1 MALIKTSLTVSWAI
15 LIVAFFSFVNAAN
28 GAIISTELN
37 DVGSKMLTPEKV
49 CITQQCFK
57 SASMIWKNMD
67 ITVEPCENFYRFAC
81 GKFLKESVIPK
92 HESSV
97 SLFSRTDKILMKQLR
112 TSLER
117 KMKKNA
123 PRTFKVLQS
132 FYKTCLDIDEINE
145 TSTNEVLDI
154 LKKLG
159 DWPVLVGDSWNA
171 SNFDWRQLIY
181 QMRKMGYIEAMN
193 GLIQFRIEIDQRDN
207 SRYVITLDQA
217 STGLIKQYLSKGFK
231 DKIVQAYYKYMI
243 NLATSLGAEKK
254 RSKKELRDSLNF
266 EIELAK
272 ISLPMEER
280 KNMSL
285 LYNPMTLDE
294 LQLEYPDIS
303 WSEYLNRILLP
314 QTKLYKSSF
323 PIIVKVP
330 NFLKALL
337 KLINSTPKR
346 VLANY
351 AIWRVV
357 QESDSFMNEHVKR
370 IKADFMASIIGTNV
384 QVPRWIQC
392 LDYVS
397 QKLYLAV
404 GALYVREHFDKKS
417 KVIAEELVDRLRRS
431 FAGLLEKIH
440 WMDEKTKNTAKK
452 KLRSVKDSIAYPDEF
467 LEDEKID
474 AYFQNLE
481 VNSESFLKKHLNL
494 NLFKF
499 KKVLEKLIKPVDEN
513 DWTTTGYSA
522 IVEAFYYPPMNRIII
537 PAGILQ
543 GQFFTSGRPHYMN
556 YAAIGWVIGHE
567 LTHGFDNEGRQF
579 DENGDLVNWWD
590 PETLQE
596 YLNRT
601 ECIIQQYSNYTVNGF
616 KLNGVNT
623 QGENIADNGG
633 IKEAY
638 LAYEEYERTHGQEFG
653 LPGLPYTPR
662 QLFWIS
668 AANVWCS
675 KSRHEMLEH
684 SINTGVHS
692 PHEFRVI
699 GSFSNIPEFSRDFNC
714 PVGSP
719 MNPTKKCA
727 IW

>member
-1 MALIKTSLTVSWAI
+1 MIDALILKY
-15 LIVAFFSFVNAAN
+15 FKFVNTEN
-28 GAIISTELN
+28 IVIPINTLINISYKGLN
-37 DVGSKMLTPEKV
+37 DIGTKIVQPEKI
-49 CITQQCFK
+49 CLKQECLEA
-57 SASMIWKNMD
+57 ASVILKNMD
-67 ITVEPCENFYRFAC
+67 TTVEPCENFYQFAC
-81 GKFLKESVIPK
+81 GKFSKESVIPK
-92 HESSV
+92 SESSV

-132 FYKTCLDIDEINE
+132 FYNTCIDIARINE
-145 TSTNEVLDI
+145 TSTKEVLNV

-159 DWPVLVGDSWNA
+159 NWPVIVGKSWDD
-171 SNFDWRQLIY
+171 SNFDWRKLIY
-181 QMRKMGYIEAMN
+181 QMRKIGYTEAMN
-193 GLIQFRIEIDQRDN
+193 CLIEFDIEIDKQDN
-207 SRYVITLDQA
+207 RRYVITLDQA
-217 STGLIKQYLSKGFK
+217 STGLMKQYLSKGFE

-243 NLATSLGAEKK
+243 NLATSLGAEKE

-272 ISLPMEER
+272 ISLSSEDR
-280 KNMSL
+280 RNMSQ

-397 QKLYLAV
+397 QNLHLAI
-404 GALYVREHFDKKS
+404 GALYVRKNFDKKS
-417 KVIAEELVDRLRRS
+417 KEVAEKLVNRMRQS
-431 FAGLLEKIH
+431 FADILEKTD
-440 WMDEKTKNTAKK
+440 WMDKKTKDAAKK
-452 KLRSVKDSIAYPDEF
+452 KLHSMKHYVAYPDEF

-474 AYFQNLE
+474 AYFQDLK
-481 VNSESFLKKHLNL
+481 VNSKSFLKNHLNL
-494 NLFKF
+494 MIFEL
-499 KKVLEKLIKPVDEN
+499 KKNLEKLKKPVDKT
-513 DWTTTGYSA
+513 DWTERGYAA
-522 IVEAFYYPPMNRIII
+522 IVDAFYDLSMNSIEI
-537 PAGILQ
+537 PAGFLQ
-543 GQFFTSGRPHYMN
+543 GIFFNSSRPHYMN
-556 YAAIGWVIGHE
+556 YATIGWIIGHE
-567 LTHGFDNEGRQF
+567 LTHGFDDEGSQY
-579 DENGDLVNWWD
+579 DEHGDLVNWWD
-590 PETLQE
+590 SETMKE

-601 ECIIQQYSNYTVNGF
+601 QCVVQQYSNYTVNGL
-616 KLNGVNT
+616 KLNGNNT
-623 QGENIADNGG
+623 RGENIADIGG

-638 LAYEEYERTHGQEFG
+638 FAYEEYEKTHGEESG
-653 LPGLPYTPR
+653 LPALPYSPR

-668 AANVWCS
+668 AASIWCE
-675 KSRHEMLEH
+675 KSRPKILEH
-684 SINTGVHS
+684 IVNIDVHS
-692 PHEFRVI
+692 PCEFRVV

-719 MNPTKKCA
+719 MNPTKKCTV
-727 IW
+727 W